1 MLQKLA
7 AATKKKVPN
16 KSKTSQCFALKQRG
30 RAGPVAM
37 AAAAAMKEETRL
49 IFSFSFV
56 ISST

>member
-37 AAAAAMKEETRL
+37 SAAAMKEETRL